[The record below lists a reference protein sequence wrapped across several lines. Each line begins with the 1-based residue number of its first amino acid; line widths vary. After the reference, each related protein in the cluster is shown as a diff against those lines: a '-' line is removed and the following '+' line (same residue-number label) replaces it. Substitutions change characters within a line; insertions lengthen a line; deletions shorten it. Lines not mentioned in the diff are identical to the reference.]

1 MFFSHANTINIR
13 YAKSKAKHHCTHMKK
28 KSRSILPIVLVVA
41 VVGIIGSTLALGFAN
56 FAPQPARIEKP
67 IEHAASAQ

>member
-1 MFFSHANTINIR
+1 
-13 YAKSKAKHHCTHMKK
+13 MKK